1 MFVFF
6 FCMFCFLFFVF
17 CVLVLFCVLF
27 LPVCVVVYFLSVY
40 SCTLPLGANP
50 IAVNKYHII
59 LKWLTVIYQSL

>member
-1 MFVFF
+1 
-6 FCMFCFLFFVF
+6 
-17 CVLVLFCVLF
+17 LFCVLF